1 MNPLSRQQELEDLLV
16 SFVVLVFIFSNFEAR
31 LIPYVIPAVLT
42 AFVFH
47 ELAHR
52 QVARKYG
59 YVAFYRRWD
68 MGIALALGIGILTKL
83 TTGQSWVFAALGA
96 VYIYAPYQ
104 FWDDREAYG
113 RISLSGPLT
122 NIAVGTAAGLIARY
136 YLTPYTMPWAVLRF
150 TASINLWL
158 AFFNLLPV
166 PPLDGYKVLRWNSG
180 YWAVAIGAAYLLRS
194 VL

>member
-1 MNPLSRQQELEDLLV
+1 MNPPSRQQELEDLLV
-16 SFVVLVFIFSNFEAR
+16 SFVVLVFIFSNFEAG

-122 NIAVGTAAGLIARY
+122 NIAVGTVAGLIARY
-136 YLTPYTMPWAVLRF
+136 YLAPYTMPWAVLRF